1 MVFQRCPKL
10 KRGIWALQLHISCPL
25 KWGEHWRRIPAVIF
39 QAAEDGGSAF
49 KKRSK
54 WGTRVSTTVHPLH
67 GPDPFASVRFD
78 PCGNHLSKIPAGFV
92 PWESCKRRASRVNHS
107 TSCGS

>member
-1 MVFQRCPKL
+1 MLVA
-10 KRGIWALQLHISCPL
+10 RGSGENTGGASLQLYSKQL
-25 KWGEHWRRIPAVIF
+25 KM
-39 QAAEDGGSAF
+39 GGSAL
-49 KKRSK
+49 KKRCR

-92 PWESCKRRASRVNHS
+92 PWEFCKRRASRVNYS